1 MAQSKNEFRKIT
13 LVLPVL
19 PHYRIDLLNALHKE
33 LSLQGCALTVITGTN
48 AGKKKEVKESHDVN
62 FPLVR
67 NQTIGKYIFKFEI
80 DWQKG
85 LLRSIFKSDPDA
97 VIVLYHAGKINHNIM
112 LLLLQLRGIPYILW
126 GSGSGDRRDDIGFA
140 KRKLKALFKY
150 LFIKRSWRYLCYSTL
165 FQKQLIDQGYPKENT
180 FVAQNTLNVEEIYN
194 DDTLDLTARNYD
206 YPRFLFVGVIFSKKR
221 LESAIE
227 VCARLMSNAV
237 KFRFDI
243 VGSGNHTIKLEEMVN
258 ELSLQNHVFF
268 HGAQYGKDLERLF
281 VEANVFLLSGT
292 GGLAINE
299 AMAYSLPVI
308 TTPGDGTAYDLIEEE
323 ENGFLLDF
331 NYTIEELE
339 SKMSYFAT
347 ISEAK
352 FKSMGENSRKIVE
365 NTASM
370 GNMVS
375 QIMKSLN
382 FD

>member
-1 MAQSKNEFRKIT
+1 
-13 LVLPVL
+13 
-19 PHYRIDLLNALHKE
+19 
-33 LSLQGCALTVITGTN
+33 
-48 AGKKKEVKESHDVN
+48 
-62 FPLVR
+62 
-67 NQTIGKYIFKFEI
+67 
-80 DWQKG
+80 
-85 LLRSIFKSDPDA
+85 
-97 VIVLYHAGKINHNIM
+97 
-112 LLLLQLRGIPYILW
+112 
-126 GSGSGDRRDDIGFA
+126 
-140 KRKLKALFKY
+140 
-150 LFIKRSWRYLCYSTL
+150 
-165 FQKQLIDQGYPKENT
+165 
-180 FVAQNTLNVEEIYN
+180 
-194 DDTLDLTARNYD
+194 
-206 YPRFLFVGVIFSKKR
+206 
-221 LESAIE
+221 
-227 VCARLMSNAV
+227 
-237 KFRFDI
+237 
-243 VGSGNHTIKLEEMVN
+243 MVN